1 MSSVLVTLVDTK
13 RVELGLIFLDQNRF
27 QNVSLL
33 LATNHFQKT
42 IGVSLATIV
51 TEAMAEA
58 PVLILGQ
65 STLKMLL
72 HPTV

>member
-27 QNVSLL
+27 QNVSFL